1 VVCECGGGQG
11 GTFSPE
17 NKLADEQWYWFEV
30 DKMRQ
35 ALGLDYTPALLD
47 FVADSATTTPGE

>member
-1 VVCECGGGQG
+1 MCEWGGGQG

-47 FVADSATTTPGE
+47 FVADSTTTTPGE